1 MLSIVLCTFGSIFEI
16 LAIICFYL
24 AIKWRKD
31 TDKFPYRIMLFLS
44 GGCCFIG
51 LIYFIVNASVA

>member
-1 MLSIVLCTFGSIFEI
+1 MLSIVLCIFGSIYEI

-31 TDKFPYRIMLFLS
+31 TDKFSYYIMLFLGS
-44 GGCCFIG
+44 GNCFVG
-51 LIYFIVNASVA
+51 LVYFIVNASVA